1 MLMHHSPEAY
11 GAAAE
16 RAADWATEKLQSIIT
31 QGRERLADTINKI
44 ESTHPRDA
52 IVGSQA
58 LGFGAGERGFGVS
71 VAGFEEPLS
80 FHPHAMVQAA
90 ERVGMPSAT
99 KMVDWMN
106 SVPEGPV
113 RLADIFNDHFHR
125 QEGKKYLVRVVDNQV
140 RGFLSDRYRRLN
152 SGPIVQGLME
162 SVAEYGGMPIKAQYL
177 DTKFFLKFILPHVL
191 EPIPNEVMLF
201 GLNFRTSD
209 FGDGKL
215 EISGFVHR
223 LRCTNLMMTEDG
235 FSQVHLGGR
244 LSDNISYSDR
254 TYELDTQTV
263 ASATKDIVRNVF
275 GPEYVK
281 SKMLQIKSAHETEV
295 DADVVIEGLRKKSRL
310 TKEEAGEVKKLF
322 ASADVQMLTPGQNTL
337 RLGQALALFAQQTEP
352 DRELELEKL
361 AGEVTGLQK
370 AA

>member
-1 MLMHHSPEAY
+1 MLMHHSAQDY

-16 RAADWATEKLQSIIT
+16 RAADWATEKLQAIIG
-31 QGRERLADTINKI
+31 QGRDHLATTVQKI
-44 ESTHPRDA
+44 ETTHPRDA
-52 IVGSQA
+52 IVAAPA
-58 LGFGAGERGFGVS
+58 LGFGAGEKGFGVQ
-71 VAGFEEPLS
+71 VEGFEEPLG

-90 ERVGMPSAT
+90 ERIGMPSA
-99 KMVDWMN
+99 KRMVDWVN
-106 SVPEGPV
+106 SVPEGPT
-113 RLADIFNDHFHR
+113 RLADLFNDHFHR
-125 QEGKKYLVRVVDNQV
+125 EQKKYLVRVVDNQV

-152 SGPIVQGLME
+152 SGPIVKGLME
-162 SVAEYGGMPIKAQYL
+162 SVAEYGAMPIKAQYM
-177 DTKFFLKFILPHVL
+177 DTKFYLKFLLPHIL

-215 EISGFVHR
+215 EISGFIHR

-275 GPEYVK
+275 APEYVK
-281 SKMLQIKSAHETEV
+281 AKMEQIKEAHEKEV
-295 DADVVIEGLRKKSRL
+295 DADVVIEALRKKSRL

-322 ASADVQMLTPGQNTL
+322 TSADVQMLPPGQSQLRLANTL
-337 RLGQALALFAQQTEP
+337 SLFAQQTEP

-361 AGEVTGLQK
+361 AGEVAGVHK
-370 AA
+370 AN

>member
-1 MLMHHSPEAY
+1 M
-11 GAAAE
+11 
-16 RAADWATEKLQSIIT
+16 
-31 QGRERLADTINKI
+31 
-44 ESTHPRDA
+44 
-52 IVGSQA
+52 
-58 LGFGAGERGFGVS
+58 
-71 VAGFEEPLS
+71 
-80 FHPHAMVQAA
+80 
-90 ERVGMPSAT
+90 
-99 KMVDWMN
+99 
-106 SVPEGPV
+106 
-113 RLADIFNDHFHR
+113 
-125 QEGKKYLVRVVDNQV
+125 RVVDNQV

-152 SGPIVQGLME
+152 SGPIVKGLME
-162 SVAEYGGMPIKAQYL
+162 SVAEYGAMPIKAQYM
-177 DTKFFLKFILPHVL
+177 DTKFYLKFLLPHIL

-215 EISGFVHR
+215 EISGFIHR

-275 GPEYVK
+275 APEYVK
-281 SKMLQIKSAHETEV
+281 AKMEQIKEAHEKEV
-295 DADVVIEGLRKKSRL
+295 DADVVIEALRKKSRL

-322 ASADVQMLTPGQNTL
+322 TSADVQMLPPGQSQLRLANTL
-337 RLGQALALFAQQTEP
+337 SLFAQQTEP

-361 AGEVTGLQK
+361 AGEVAGVHK
-370 AA
+370 AN